1 MGPGELSPGA
11 RRSVKVRSLTVTTLS
26 WDTERKG
33 ADLSV
38 SLEGELDLAS
48 SKRLEEELLKLEDEA
63 PAMITLDLSG
73 VTFIDSTGLST
84 LINADGRARK
94 ADRRLQIVAGSG
106 AARRILRTVGLL
118 ERLDVVDAASPSS

>member
-1 MGPGELSPGA
+1 M
-11 RRSVKVRSLTVTTLS
+11 TTLS

-38 SLEGELDLAS
+38 TLSGELDLAS
-48 SKRLEEELLKLEDEA
+48 SKRLEDELMRLEDDA
-63 PAMITLDLSG
+63 PPMITLDLRG

-94 ADRRLQIVAGSG
+94 AERRLQIVAGSG

-118 ERLDVVDAASPSS
+118 ERLDVVDAA

>member
-1 MGPGELSPGA
+1 MTG
-11 RRSVKVRSLTVTTLS
+11 LS

-38 SLEGELDLAS
+38 TLEGELDLAS
-48 SKRLEEELLKLEDEA
+48 SKRLEDEA
-63 PAMITLDLSG
+63 PPLITLDLRG

-94 ADRRLQIVAGSG
+94 AERGLQIVAGEG
-106 AARRILRTVGLL
+106 PARRILRTVGLL
-118 ERLDVVDAASPSS
+118 ERLDVVDAR

>member
-1 MGPGELSPGA
+1 
-11 RRSVKVRSLTVTTLS
+11 VTTLN
-26 WDTERKG
+26 WDTERLG
-33 ADLSV
+33 ADLN
-38 SLEGELDLAS
+38 LALQGELDIAS
-48 SKRLEEELLKLEDEA
+48 SKRLEDELLRLEQEA
-63 PAMITLDLSG
+63 PAMITLDLQG

-118 ERLDVVDAASPSS
+118 ERLDVIDAT

>member
-1 MGPGELSPGA
+1 M
-11 RRSVKVRSLTVTTLS
+11 TTLS
-26 WDTERKG
+26 WDTEHKG

-38 SLEGELDLAS
+38 TLEGELDLAS
-48 SKRLEEELLKLEDEA
+48 SKRLEDELMKLEDA
-63 PAMITLDLSG
+63 SPPMITLDLRG

-94 ADRRLQIVAGSG
+94 AERRLQIVAGSG

-118 ERLDVVDAASPSS
+118 ERLDVVDAA

>member
-1 MGPGELSPGA
+1 MS
-11 RRSVKVRSLTVTTLS
+11 TLS
-26 WDTERKG
+26 WETEHKG

-38 SLEGELDLAS
+38 TLQGELDLAS
-48 SKRLEEELLKLEDEA
+48 SKRLEDELMRLEDNA
-63 PAMITLDLSG
+63 PPLITLDLRG

-94 ADRRLQIVAGSG
+94 AARRLQIVAGTG

-118 ERLDVVDAASPSS
+118 ERLDVVDAR

>member
-1 MGPGELSPGA
+1 
-11 RRSVKVRSLTVTTLS
+11 VTTLS

-38 SLEGELDLAS
+38 TLSGELDLAS
-48 SKRLEEELLKLEDEA
+48 SKRLEDELMRLEDDA
-63 PAMITLDLSG
+63 PPMITLDLRG

-94 ADRRLQIVAGSG
+94 AERRLQIVAGSG

-118 ERLDVVDAASPSS
+118 ERLDVVDAA